1 VVFIGTVAIGLT
13 IYEQSENTE
22 VRYLNGDY
30 VPVGK
35 LAPPK
40 RGGYGAASWTTHK
53 ELASGRLCLR
63 ASSPYHVA
71 KWEQQWEETSGR
83 TLVDMIPTIVR
94 GLEAA
99 APVLVELVKEGQARA
114 EAARIEWERKQA
126 IWAREE
132 AQRRRE
138 RQIVE
143 SREQLTKIIGVW
155 AVAKARE
162 DFFEDLQRRV
172 GALPEGEQAEVRSRL
187 SRARELL
194 GGTDVFRRFAAWRA
208 PDE

>member
-1 VVFIGTVAIGLT
+1 MGTVAIGLT

-22 VRYLNGDY
+22 VRYLDGAY
-30 VPVGK
+30 VPVAK
-35 LAPPK
+35 LSPPK

-71 KWEQQWEETSGR
+71 EWEQRWEETSGR
-83 TLVDMIPTIVR
+83 RLVDMIPTIVR

-99 APVLVELVKEGQARA
+99 ATVLVELVKEGQARA

-138 RQIVE
+138 RQIIE
-143 SREQLTKIIGVW
+143 SREQLAKIIESW

-162 DFFEDLQRRV
+162 DFFEDLERRAV
-172 GALPEGEQAEVRSRL
+172 ALPEEEQASVRARL
-187 SRARELL
+187 SCARELL
-194 GGTDVFRRFAAWRA
+194 GGTDVLRRFAAWRA
-208 PDE
+208 PGE

>member
-1 VVFIGTVAIGLT
+1 
-13 IYEQSENTE
+13 
-22 VRYLNGDY
+22 
-30 VPVGK
+30 VPVAK
-35 LAPPK
+35 LTTPK

-53 ELASGRLCLR
+53 VLASGRLCLR

-71 KWEQQWEETSGR
+71 QWEQRWEETSGR
-83 TLVDMIPTIVR
+83 TLVDMSPTIVR

-99 APVLVELVKEGQARA
+99 APVLVELVKEGQTRA

-126 IWAREE
+126 IWSREE

-143 SREQLTKIIGVW
+143 SREQLAKIIESW

-162 DFFEDLQRRV
+162 DFFEDLERRAV
-172 GALPEGEQAEVRSRL
+172 ALPEEEQASVRARL

-194 GGTDVFRRFAAWRA
+194 GGTDVLRRFAAWRA
-208 PDE
+208 PGE